1 MLTFAT
7 ATQLATPATPS
18 ASAVSNSLT
27 SITVTYT
34 TVSNATSYTVQVFDG
49 SNTKVGSDHTSFTS
63 GSTITGLSANTTY
76 SVKVIAIGDGTIYS
90 NSAASSPASVT
101 TNAAAVAPT
110 ISSQPSSATKYAGQS
125 ITFSV
130 TASASDSGSL
140 SYQWQKDASNISGAT
155 NSSYSIASV
164 ASGDAGSYTVI
175 VTNTKNGTTATTTS
189 NAGVLTVNNPLATDS
204 TLSNLVVNGA
214 SIGSFSSGTTSY
226 SATVANSTSSLT
238 LTPTANESHATIKV
252 NGSSVNSGSTS
263 SNISLTVGNNT
274 ISLVVSAQDSS
285 TTTYTLTI
293 TRSAQP
299 GNVISFGSI
308 ASKYY
313 GDSFSITVS
322 ASSGLSVSVAPS
334 DTAICSVTSYTVI
347 ALGVGT
353 CTLTASQA
361 GDSTY
366 PAATQVVQSFIINKK
381 TLTITVANVSS
392 AIGATPSS
400 PNYSQSGLVTSLGD
414 SIATFGFKYS
424 GIGGTYYPISS
435 TAPTSLGTYRIASEG
450 VALSS
455 GSLANYTLVTVDGT
469 LTVSGNSTNV
479 VNAIS
484 LKPTATGRND
494 ELLTSFSNA
503 VTSYT
508 IYVGADVSAV
518 IGSITRPT
526 GSQISFQVKINDSG
540 YRKLT
545 FSNNV
550 ASSGALA
557 LPLAINTVV
566 FTSRASD
573 LSSRDF
579 TITVYRDTKTI
590 PTGGSTAAPAPSASA
605 APAAQVVSAV
615 RFLVNN
621 IGGQSE
627 VSVSPAFSRTTYS
640 YTASFSAIQ
649 SAAQMKVDFSGAGV
663 TLRLK
668 VNSGPFIVIPSVG
681 TSSIFSIS
689 KGSNSA
695 ILRVMSSDG
704 TSTDYNFTLSRAN

>member
-1 MLTFAT
+1 M
-7 ATQLATPATPS
+7 
-18 ASAVSNSLT
+18 
-27 SITVTYT
+27 
-34 TVSNATSYTVQVFDG
+34 
-49 SNTKVGSDHTSFTS
+49 
-63 GSTITGLSANTTY
+63 
-76 SVKVIAIGDGTIYS
+76 IAIGDGTIYS

-175 VTNTKNGTTATTTS
+175 ITNTKNGTTATTTS

-347 ALGVGT
+347 VLGVGT

-414 SIATFGFKYS
+414 SISDPTYRYAGKGT
-424 GIGGTYYPISS
+424 TYYPISS
-435 TAPTSLGTYRIASEG
+435 SIPTVVGQYEIIPSNIR
-450 VALSS
+450 LSA
-455 GSLANYTLVTVDGT
+455 GSLNNYTVVV
-469 LTVSGNSTNV
+469 VSGMLSIVGDSINSVTG
-479 VNAIS
+479 IS
-484 LKPTATGRND
+484 IKATGLGLSN
-494 ELLTSFSNA
+494 ELLSNFSNF
-503 VTSYT
+503 VNSYSV
-508 IYVGADVSAV
+508 YVSPDVSAV
-518 IGSITRPT
+518 IGKITRPAA
-526 GSQISFQVKINDSG
+526 SMLSVQVKINDSG
-540 YRKLT
+540 NRSLT
-545 FSNNV
+545 FVNNV
-550 ASSGALA
+550 ANTGS
-557 LPLAINTVV
+557 LPLPLSVNTILISVRS
-566 FTSRASD
+566 TD
-573 LSSRDF
+573 LTLRNF
-579 TITVYRDTKTI
+579 IITVYRDSSTL
-590 PTGGSTAAPAPSASA
+590 PTGGTTSSPAPTSTPVA
-605 APAAQVVSAV
+605 ANQAVSAIK
-615 RFLVNN
+615 FLVNN
-621 IGGQSE
+621 TGGSSQ
-627 VSVSPAFSRTTYS
+627 VNITPAFNRTTYS
-640 YTASFSAIQ
+640 YTATFLVSQ
-649 SAAQMKVDFSGAGV
+649 SATQMQTELSGAGV
-663 TLRLK
+663 TVRFKL
-668 VNSGPFIVIPSVG
+668 NDAPFIIIPSTGLSNFVALN
-681 TSSIFSIS
+681 
-689 KGSNSA
+689 KGVNTG
-695 ILRVMSSDG
+695 ILRI
-704 TSTDYNFTLSRAN
+704 TSTDGSSQNYTFTLTRATS